1 MESLEDFQIPIHHFT
16 LTIEGPDLQ
25 DDVLIDLLFE
35 VGCDDALVSQSN
47 GVQYLDFDRAEESL
61 GHAIL
66 SVIADVER
74 LNSVMVVRIDN
85 VGLIA
90 K

>member
-1 MESLEDFQIPIHHFT
+1 MPIHHFT

-25 DDVLIDLLFE
+25 DDALIDRLFE
-35 VGCDDALVSQSN
+35 VGCDDALVSQSK

-61 GHAIL
+61 GNTIL
-66 SVIADVER
+66 SVITDIER
-74 LNSVMVVRIDN
+74 LDSVKVVHIDN
-85 VGLIA
+85 VGLVA